1 MFSQYTQINNYEGL
15 SNQTLTIPTFQIQ
28 GAFFRNESTQKEVVH
43 CPIRKEK
50 INFNNVQG
58 NIKHD
63 LFIFS
68 HLLQKH
74 HHLAL
79 KHEGKELIDVKCEAG
94 SSIVKACK
102 VKANHTNKEI
112 CNALEEFAAKLSAD
126 KEITVE
132 KYNENQQIV
141 GTYTFS
147 IFEKISYDNK
157 TNTLSYMFSEKFL
170 SYLNL
175 DEKCLTIIQISDF
188 KDVKS
193 NKTGAAIYLLTQ
205 SMSNLDKEKYLKT
218 EYLSEILGIKKNCSQ
233 LFNNAFK
240 LLSKKVFRE
249 SAEDKALRKTRSEEE
264 NEAHDKDKEKLLE
277 FNKVVKIKVEDGKF
291 IVWSKY
297 VIKKIAKA
305 VVEIKDKIKIFTTTE
320 ILANK
325 DTFMKKGAFAKLISE
340 FNEMSVEDNL
350 KTELSNVSLYDYV
363 DYPESYFDK

>member
-1 MFSQYTQINNYEGL
+1 MTTYTKINNYEGL
-15 SNQTLTIPTFQIQ
+15 SNQTITIPTFQIQ
-28 GAFFRNESTQKEVVH
+28 SAFFRNKSVQKEVIS

-50 INFNNVQG
+50 VRSNDVQA

-63 LFIFS
+63 LFIYS

-79 KHEGKELIDVKCEAG
+79 NHQSKELIYVKCEAG

-102 VKANHTNKEI
+102 VKANHTIAEI
-112 CNALEEFAAKLSAD
+112 CNALEEFAEKLSAD

-132 KYNENQQIV
+132 KYVDEKIV

-147 IFEKISYDNK
+147 IFEKISYDKK
-157 TNTLSYMFSEKFL
+157 TNTLSYMFSEEFL

-175 DEKCLTIIQISDF
+175 DDKCLTIIQISDF

-193 NKTGAAIYLLTQ
+193 NKTGASIYLLSQ

-218 EYLSEILGIKKNCSQ
+218 EYLSEILGIKKNCNQ

-249 SAEDKALRKTRSEEE
+249 SAEGKALRKTRSEEE
-264 NEAHDKDKEKLLE
+264 NKVHDKDKEKILE
-277 FNKVVKIKVEDGKF
+277 FNKEVIIKLKDGKF

-305 VVEIKDKIKIFTTTE
+305 VVDVKEKIKTFTPTE

-325 DTFMKKGAFAKLISE
+325 ETFMKKGAFAKLISE
-340 FNEMSVEDNL
+340 FNEMSVEDNS
-350 KTELSNVSLYDYV
+350 KAELSNVSLYDYV
-363 DYPESYFDK
+363 DYPESYFD